1 MTTQTAEPEVLVTG
15 PALYEA
21 DRGSLFAGSAS
32 RIPALR
38 PLSPTLTII
47 GLAVIAVGLVLIG
60 IAWRQVALETQV
72 ALQLPYL
79 VSGGLF
85 GLALVIV
92 GSTVVVVAS
101 KRRDCALREQHTA
114 LLADALAELRVGLER
129 GGNGS

>member
-1 MTTQTAEPEVLVTG
+1 MTTQTAEPEVLVAG
-15 PALYEA
+15 PAPYEA

-32 RIPALR
+32 RITALR

-72 ALQLPYL
+72 SLQLPYL

-101 KRRDCALREQHTA
+101 KRRDSALREQQTA

-129 GGNGS
+129 GGSRS